1 MKLYYHPASTTSR
14 PVVLFA
20 AEEGIAL
27 DLQLVDLMK
36 GEHVQQPYLDLNPNG
51 LVPML
56 DDDGFR
62 LTESS
67 AILKYL
73 AEKTGSALY
82 PKDLK
87 ARARVNEAMDWFN
100 TNLYRELGYNLVY
113 PQVYPHHKRPDD
125 ASNATTVKW
134 GASKCCAALKV
145 LDEHMLAGQD
155 WLAGDAPTI
164 ADYFGACLLTSAE
177 LVKADLSPYPNV
189 TAWLGRVKALPCWAK
204 VNEVH
209 DGFVQSLAD
218 KELAGLG

>member
-14 PVVLFA
+14 PVLLFA

-27 DLQLVDLMK
+27 DLQLVDLMT
-36 GEHVQQPYLDLNPNG
+36 GEHVQKPYLDLNPNG

-73 AEKTGSALY
+73 AEKTGSKRY
-82 PKDLK
+82 PEGLK
-87 ARARVNEAMDWFN
+87 ARARVNEVMDWFN

-125 ASNATTVKW
+125 AANEITAKW
-134 GASKCCAALKV
+134 GAQKCCAALKV
-145 LDEHMLAGQD
+145 LDEHMLGD
-155 WLAGDAPTI
+155 RSWLVGDDATI
-164 ADYFGACLLTSAE
+164 ADYFGACLLTSGE
-177 LVKADLSPYPNV
+177 LVKADFSPYPNV
-189 TAWLGRVKALPCWAK
+189 TAWLNRVKALPSWAK
-204 VNEVH
+204 VSEVH
-209 DGFVQSLAD
+209 DGFVKSLAD
-218 KELAGLG
+218 KAFIALA